1 MTGLALKEAKTSFE
15 GWVSHPSLGEE
26 TVWGRIVFVGWRLRF
41 ESGTVTREV
50 PLVKL
55 RIERDETTEGGIV
68 FCDPDHAEWL
78 FHTLDQEILER
89 GPLLQQ
95 AHTRNQIREL
105 QGGKELARRLKITG
119 AFLAGFAVLALVVSM
134 LMGVMV
140 RSLVARV
147 PVEWEQELGDEAMAD
162 LKQQETFIEDAKLQT
177 NLVRAVA
184 PLVRAVPT
192 NALGFKFYI
201 LKSSAPNAFA
211 LPGGHVVVTTSL
223 LELAD
228 RPEEVAG
235 VVAHELAH
243 VTRKHALRKTLSS
256 AGPYILC
263 RVFMRGNSGLMGV
276 LAGSSQL
283 LVCQTFSQEYET
295 EADDVGW
302 QLLLAAHIDP
312 RGLTDMLKKLN
323 AEEARMKHLRLAP
336 QAFSSHPAT
345 DKRIRRLEAKWQ
357 RLKDK
362 SGFIEYESVKR
373 E

>member
-1 MTGLALKEAKTSFE
+1 MREDKQALE

-26 TVWGRIVFVGWRLRF
+26 AVWGRIVFVGWRLRF
-41 ESGTVTREV
+41 ESDTVTREV

-55 RIERDETTEGGIV
+55 RIERDEAAEGGIV
-68 FCDPDHAEWL
+68 FCDPDHSEWL
-78 FHTLDQEILER
+78 FHTLGQKILER

-134 LMGVMV
+134 LMGMMV

-147 PVEWEQELGDEAMAD
+147 PAEWEQELGDEAMAD

-184 PLVRAVPT
+184 PLLGAVAT

-211 LPGGHVVVTTSL
+211 LPGGHVVLTTSL

-243 VTRKHALRKTLSS
+243 VTRKHALRKILSS
-256 AGPYILC
+256 AGPYILG
-263 RVFMRGNSGLMGV
+263 RIFMRGSSGLMGV

-283 LVCQTFSQEYET
+283 LVCQSFSQEYEL

-312 RGLTDMLKKLN
+312 RGLTDMLKKLK

-345 DKRIRRLEAKWQ
+345 NKRIRRLEAKWQ

-362 SGFIEYESVKR
+362 SGFIEYDGAKR
-373 E
+373 G

>member
-1 MTGLALKEAKTSFE
+1 
-15 GWVSHPSLGEE
+15 
-26 TVWGRIVFVGWRLRF
+26 VWGRIIFVGWRLRF
-41 ESGTVTREV
+41 ESDTVTREV

-55 RIERDETTEGGIV
+55 RIERDEAAEGGIV

-78 FHTLDQEILER
+78 IHTLDQGILED

-95 AHTRNQIREL
+95 AHTRNQIRQL
-105 QGGKELARRLKITG
+105 QSGKELARRLKITG
-119 AFLAGFAVLALVVSM
+119 AFLAGFAVLALMGSM
-134 LMGVMV
+134 LMGMMV

-147 PVEWEQELGDEAMAD
+147 PAEWEQELGDRAMAD
-162 LKQQETFIEDAKLQT
+162 LKQQETFVEDAKLQT

-184 PLVRAVPT
+184 PLVRAVPS

-201 LKSSAPNAFA
+201 LQSPVPNAFA

-243 VTRKHALRKTLSS
+243 VIRKHALRKILSS

-283 LVCQTFSQEYET
+283 LVCQTFSQEYEL

-302 QLLLAAHIDP
+302 QLLLAARIDP
-312 RGLTDMLKKLN
+312 RGLPEMLKKLN
-323 AEEARMKHLRLAP
+323 VAQERMKLARLAP

-362 SGFIEYESVKR
+362 SGFIEYDSAKR